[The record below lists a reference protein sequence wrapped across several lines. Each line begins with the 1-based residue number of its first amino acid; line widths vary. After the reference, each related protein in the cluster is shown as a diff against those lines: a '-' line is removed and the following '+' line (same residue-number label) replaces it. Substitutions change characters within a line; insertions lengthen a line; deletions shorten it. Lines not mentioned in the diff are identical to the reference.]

1 MEERLKGTL
10 LASCL
15 VCLFGCGGN
24 QPANEPEPE
33 DGQEERQSESLPLP
47 TTAIAGQPVAVYPLT
62 FLVTEETLR
71 QAGWGEQVQP
81 REEALRRADS
91 LIAVFL
97 TERAPE
103 ADWVLPAELRRVHR
117 QAPNMLANPDKMGT
131 SLLRSEFERVPDPLR
146 IQMRSLTGV
155 VGEQWALVPASLI
168 FFAESDGQGRAEL
181 TMVLVDVR
189 LGRPVWRTV
198 AEGVGPDAWTATW
211 NALKTL
217 VPGLP

>member
-1 MEERLKGTL
+1 VEERLKGAL

-24 QPANEPEPE
+24 QAANEPEPE
-33 DGQEERQSESLPLP
+33 DGQEERQSQARPLP
-47 TTAIAGQPVAVYPLT
+47 TAGIAGQPVTLYPLT
-62 FLVTEETLR
+62 FLVTEETLK
-71 QAGWGEQVQP
+71 QSGWGEQLQS
-81 REEALRRADS
+81 REDALRWADS

-103 ADWVLPAELRRVHR
+103 AEWVLPEELRRAHR
-117 QAPNMLANPDKMGT
+117 QAPNMLADPDKMGT
-131 SLLRSEFERVPDPLR
+131 SLLRSEFEQVPDPLR
-146 IQMRSLTGV
+146 IQMRTLTGMA
-155 VGEQWALVPASLI
+155 GEQWALVPAGLI
-168 FFAESDGQGRAEL
+168 FFEESDGQGRAEL

-189 LGRPVWRTV
+189 RGRPVWRTV
-198 AEGVGPDAWTATW
+198 ADGVGPDARTAMW